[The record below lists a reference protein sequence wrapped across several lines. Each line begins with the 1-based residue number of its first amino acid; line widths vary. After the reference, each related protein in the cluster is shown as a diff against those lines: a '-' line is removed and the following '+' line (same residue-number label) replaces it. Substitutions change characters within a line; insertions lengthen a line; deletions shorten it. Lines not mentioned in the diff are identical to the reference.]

1 MATGPEPFATEIKP
15 DPIFQVASGFMA
27 AKLLFVANAVG
38 LFENLAKGP
47 ITIEELAQRSRVPQ
61 RTIRILADA
70 AVALGFVER
79 TG

>member
-38 LFENLAKGP
+38 LFENLAKGQSP
-47 ITIEELAQRSRVPQ
+47 LRNSLNAQGFLSGRSAFWQMPRS
-61 RTIRILADA
+61 L
-70 AVALGFVER
+70 
-79 TG
+79 